1 MEGGGHP
8 TSSRAHALC
17 NPLSTEKRIVGL
29 LPDTLLV
36 HVASR
41 QLQRLALCPGVPC
54 ASTDQRSLK
63 T

>member
-17 NPLSTEKRIVGL
+17 SPLSTEKRIVGL

-36 HVASR
+36 HVASFS
-41 QLQRLALCPGVPC
+41 VSPC
-54 ASTDQRSLK
+54 APVFRARQPTKDH
-63 T
+63 